1 MSLGHGVLGQRSLG
15 SEYDQMYFIAMHDL
29 FACDDMITFPSS
41 TRLQVYL
48 LKRQGQ
54 WAGAYYSV
62 GFVHE

>member
-1 MSLGHGVLGQRSLG
+1 MGSLDRGRWGVNMIK
-15 SEYDQMYFIAMHDL
+15 MYFIAMHDL
-29 FACDDMITFPSS
+29 FACDNMITFPSS